1 MVDATLLGAAAIGLA
16 SFFAP
21 CILPMVPAFL
31 AYISGSSM
39 YETRGSGAGGGG
51 RSGTLLVNRT
61 NIVLNTVFFVLG
73 FTVVFSIYSVVI
85 NSVFSGVTNEV
96 TEAFNQAGGIIIVGF
111 GLYMLLSTRIRLLN
125 FEKKFVPKNTKSSF
139 PLSFLFG
146 LSFAAAWTPCTAP
159 VLGTI
164 LTVAAMTPA
173 AAMGLMLAYSLGLGI
188 PFVVMG
194 VFFSRATRIIRAM
207 SRHLRYY
214 SVVLGA
220 FIIVLGVL
228 VFFNQ
233 LAYIASFPLLN
244 DLVMLSSPQGAG

>member
-1 MVDATLLGAAAIGLA
+1 MNEATLLGAASIGLA

-21 CILPMVPAFL
+21 CILPVVPAFL
-31 AYISGSSM
+31 AYISGSSL
-39 YETRGSGAGGGG
+39 YETNKQSGSN
-51 RSGTLLVNRT
+51 TIVVNKT
-61 NIVLNTVFFVLG
+61 NIVLNTIFFVLG

-85 NSVFSGVTNEV
+85 NSIFSDLTGELTQ
-96 TEAFNQAGGIIIVGF
+96 AFNQIGGIIIIGF
-111 GLYMLLSTRIRLLN
+111 GAYMLLSSKIRILN
-125 FEKKFVPKNTKSSF
+125 FEKKFIPKKTKSSF

-164 LTVAAMTPA
+164 LTIAAITPA
-173 AAMGLMLAYSLGLGI
+173 ESLNLMLAYSLGLGI
-188 PFVVMG
+188 PFIIMG

-207 SRHLRYY
+207 SKHLKYY
-214 SVVLGA
+214 SIILGA
-220 FIIVLGVL
+220 FIVILGVL

-244 DLVMLSSPQGAG
+244 NLLLG